1 MQTKEIDDIQS
12 QIYEI
17 RGQRIMLDKDL
28 AARYGIETKVLNQAV
43 KRNAKR
49 FEGDDFMFVLTKEEY
64 ESIRSRSQFVTLNKG
79 RGSNIKYMPK
89 AFTALG
95 VAMLSSVLN
104 SDTAIEINR
113 QIMRAFVSYRQV
125 IAYAKHEDL
134 TELRKEIMKYIDEVM
149 EDQNDINEMNR
160 AHLEVLEEAIAE
172 LHTARLQQ
180 KPRRPIG
187 FIQPKSEE

>member
-1 MQTKEIDDIQS
+1 MLTKEIDDIQS
-12 QIYEI
+12 QIYEV

-64 ESIRSRSQFVTLNKG
+64 KSIRSRSQIVTLNKG
-79 RGSNIKYMPK
+79 RGSNIKYLPK

-134 TELRKEIMKYIDEVM
+134 IELKKEIMKYIDEVM

>member
-1 MQTKEIDDIQS
+1 MLTKEIDDIQS
-12 QIYEI
+12 QIYEV

-64 ESIRSRSQFVTLNKG
+64 ESIRSRSQIVTLNKG
-79 RGSNIKYMPK
+79 RGSNIKYLPK
-89 AFTALG
+89 VFTALG

-134 TELRKEIMKYIDEVM
+134 IELKKEIMKYIDEVM